1 MPATRSPLRSPALP
15 PFDAVVVDL
24 YARLEAPAFVDEPA
38 FMGGC
43 LAAPRPR
50 AASWSVNVADAAGL
64 ARLRAQARAFARAD
78 PGAEL
83 LVAGDPSV
91 LSGAEEGNAV
101 LVAAPDGLPDGL
113 AERLAG
119 GRTVPGAVLTGH
131 RLDVA
136 LWGAC

>member
-1 MPATRSPLRSPALP
+1 
-15 PFDAVVVDL
+15 
-24 YARLEAPAFVDEPA
+24 
-38 FMGGC
+38 MGGC
-43 LAAPRPR
+43 LAAL
-50 AASWSVNVADAAGL
+50 AAGGLVVVNVADAPGL
-64 ARLRAQARAFARAD
+64 TRLRAQARALARAD

-91 LSGAEEGNAV
+91 LAGTEEGNAV

-113 AERLAG
+113 ADRLAAEG
-119 GRTVPGAVLTGH
+119 PFPAAVLVGH